1 MISWKLAHQKAYYGA
16 DTPWETF
23 MGPDWH
29 YTNLWSWLC
38 HHFCYE
44 QKERCIWLQKG
55 MFSWALVHD
64 RDGSILRWALSQ
76 GFLTRPSGTGLQ
88 SSAGFYSC
96 GEIYLFFVWC
106 LTLIYFM
113 EELKEACIS
122 WIDIDMCINERC
134 AARIMKK
141 LKSTSNQKSVK
152 SQKSFSTNYT
162 FLVCWTLSGMGWIFG
177 RYLIDETFFLLW
189 LGRNGLSWV
198 GGIYNKVSWL
208 MNFLREAPPPFLPH
222 HLFTYFSSPSVQKV
236 NCKTF

>member
-1 MISWKLAHQKAYYGA
+1 
-16 DTPWETF
+16 
-23 MGPDWH
+23 
-29 YTNLWSWLC
+29 
-38 HHFCYE
+38 
-44 QKERCIWLQKG
+44 
-55 MFSWALVHD
+55 
-64 RDGSILRWALSQ
+64 
-76 GFLTRPSGTGLQ
+76 
-88 SSAGFYSC
+88 
-96 GEIYLFFVWC
+96 
-106 LTLIYFM
+106 M

-134 AARIMKK
+134 AARIMKR

-236 NCKTF
+236 NYQTFWQTSCKSFNIRFLIGLFACSLPLLSTFHFFISFWEGSVNK